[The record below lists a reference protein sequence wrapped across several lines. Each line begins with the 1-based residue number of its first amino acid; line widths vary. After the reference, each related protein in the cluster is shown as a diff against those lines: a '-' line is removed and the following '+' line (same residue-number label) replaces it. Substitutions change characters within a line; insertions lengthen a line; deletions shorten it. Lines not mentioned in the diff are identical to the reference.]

1 MKKTNFFRPFLIRV
15 LTLTTLLVGVHG
27 LQIRSARAASE
38 SEILERMKVRA
49 VQIVQAKDAGKIGE
63 RPDGLLGLV
72 KSNADAATQRMV
84 DDENADRQSIYASR
98 ASQQGQSLDV
108 FMRVMGDSR
117 IDQEKSGRFVQKTD
131 GSWHKKR

>member
-1 MKKTNFFRPFLIRV
+1 
-15 LTLTTLLVGVHG
+15 
-27 LQIRSARAASE
+27 
-38 SEILERMKVRA
+38 
-49 VQIVQAKDAGKIGE
+49 
-63 RPDGLLGLV
+63 V